1 MKKIVAVI
9 VLILVVGGGVFA
21 WQTLHSPAYALKG
34 VVEDVQENGLEGLR
48 AHLTQDG
55 TQKLDVLIRI
65 RDNEYIGSLL
75 QMASQTEAVQNI
87 LTKFSELKWTLGD
100 VQTGKESATVTANF
114 KDPGSFSGS
123 IDIAM
128 KKEDNTWKIDS
139 FDLAD
144 FSLQDASQSA
154 QDKES

>member
-1 MKKIVAVI
+1 
-9 VLILVVGGGVFA
+9 VLCARYAKLVSNDRQRLLLF
-21 WQTLHSPAYALKG
+21 S
-34 VVEDVQENGLEGLR
+34 GLIF
-48 AHLTQDG
+48 
-55 TQKLDVLIRI
+55 KLDGVTESISWFALCRWSKVIAV
-65 RDNEYIGSLL
+65 NEYIGSLL